1 MSDILTGTPPSLTY
15 LHSAVQD
22 AWAVVWV
29 IVASGLGVLL
39 AWAGIS
45 IIFREHLGSQSGWR
59 ELVPRLMLGVVAAS
73 TSLWWGSFVIDLADS
88 ISRFVA
94 ASLGVTINDLLR
106 APLDVLLNATVLGN
120 VGMAASLSVLY
131 LIYGLFVLYVVVQ
144 LIIRLALIDLLL
156 VLAPAALGLWILP
169 ATAGWG
175 RHWLRMFL
183 VTVFQQSVQLI
194 AMALAFAFLEDYA
207 SISAGQPLND
217 FLWKFLISIA
227 FVYLTTRVP
236 SMLGSTGT
244 FDSWLRT
251 ITYAAFMVSR
261 VAAFATGAGA
271 GAAALAS
278 AGGAGAA
285 ASAGGVAKAG
295 AVSGTTSWISPVAGV
310 VGGGMSSGDT
320 PALSGRGQLALPA
333 GNSTPALPPR
343 SMNE

>member
-106 APLDVLLNATVLGN
+106 APLDVLLDATVLGN

-207 SISAGQPLND
+207 SISAGQP
-217 FLWKFLISIA
+217 S
-227 FVYLTTRVP
+227 TTFC
-236 SMLGSTGT
+236 GS
-244 FDSWLRT
+244 F
-251 ITYAAFMVSR
+251 
-261 VAAFATGAGA
+261 
-271 GAAALAS
+271 
-278 AGGAGAA
+278 
-285 ASAGGVAKAG
+285 
-295 AVSGTTSWISPVAGV
+295 
-310 VGGGMSSGDT
+310 
-320 PALSGRGQLALPA
+320 
-333 GNSTPALPPR
+333 
-343 SMNE
+343 

>member
-1 MSDILTGTPPSLTY
+1 
-15 LHSAVQD
+15 
-22 AWAVVWV
+22 
-29 IVASGLGVLL
+29 
-39 AWAGIS
+39 
-45 IIFREHLGSQSGWR
+45 
-59 ELVPRLMLGVVAAS
+59 
-73 TSLWWGSFVIDLADS
+73 
-88 ISRFVA
+88 
-94 ASLGVTINDLLR
+94 
-106 APLDVLLNATVLGN
+106 
-120 VGMAASLSVLY
+120 
-131 LIYGLFVLYVVVQ
+131 
-144 LIIRLALIDLLL
+144 
-156 VLAPAALGLWILP
+156 
-169 ATAGWG
+169 
-175 RHWLRMFL
+175 
-183 VTVFQQSVQLI
+183 
-194 AMALAFAFLEDYA
+194 
-207 SISAGQPLND
+207 
-217 FLWKFLISIA
+217 
-227 FVYLTTRVP
+227 
-236 SMLGSTGT
+236 MLGSTGT